1 VTTKRKTQPG
11 AVYHFI
17 ARFVDSRW
25 LIDSEHERRVYLQ
38 LLGEGLA
45 KSDWRCFGYAIMS
58 NHIHLALVAG
68 EMKLASWLREVHRQ
82 FAQWT
87 NARRDRIGAVFVR
100 GPAMHWMRPEAAGR
114 LLSYIHYNPVRAGVV
129 GNPGDCDWTSHRTYV
144 GTEEARP
151 WLDTELGLEL
161 CGVRDGGEL
170 AALFA
175 GAERVCKAELEAARL
190 DRRRRGRPPRRSVP
204 PDAECVEDAGGGGS
218 PATRTTACSWDVEL
232 GPGGPQGLA
241 LRAHESGEGPAEET
255 CVEFGAGRLQARES
269 GESPAEETCV
279 ELGAGRLPNGGVAP
293 MARLREEI
301 GRLSRSGP

>member
-1 VTTKRKTQPG
+1 VQKKRKKRSTQPG

-25 LIDSEHERRVYLQ
+25 LIDSDHERRVYLQ

-87 NARRDRIGAVFVR
+87 NERRDRIGAVFVR
-100 GPAMHWMRPEAAGR
+100 GPAMHWMRPEAAGT

-129 GNPGDCDWTSHRTYV
+129 HSPGDCDWTSHGGYE
-144 GTEEARP
+144 GTDEARP
-151 WLDTELGLEL
+151 WLDTQLGLEL

-170 AALFA
+170 IEVLARS
-175 GAERVCKAELEAARL
+175 ENVRKPELEALRL
-190 DRRRRGRPPRRSVP
+190 DRSRRGRPPKMPAAQELGS
-204 PDAECVEDAGGGGS
+204 VEDVVGS
-218 PATRTTACSWDVEL
+218 AAVDLTTAL
-232 GPGGPQGLA
+232 GPSA
-241 LRAHESGEGPAEET
+241 
-255 CVEFGAGRLQARES
+255 FGASALLPRES
-269 GESPAEETCV
+269 DDSVADDAFV
-279 ELGAGRLPNGGVAP
+279 EASAGRVPEIGLTP
-293 MARLREEI
+293 MARLRSEI